1 MIKLYEEIDKK
12 FKQVLVID
20 VAIII
25 LVTIFI
31 VNIMK
36 PGIALALALTALYAV
51 LLCSVLYIINLYEKK
66 ATKKFQRTV
75 DKLNSNTDLRGLERE
90 LVKLSKRN
98 IDDKLHSFITVLL
111 LGVYINQGKKEK
123 AKEIV
128 ETFQPTYYDKEA
140 GDLVRI
146 TYLNNITQYY
156 IDIEELSIAKSYADL
171 FIETIIS
178 AGYLSPE
185 FKEKFK
191 KNYKF
196 KMSFMDILED
206 KEEEFDRIKRR
217 CLNELNE
224 ETTLLE
230 KLSYNYILSM
240 IYKKEKNKK
249 KYNECIEFIKDNCK
263 RYEEKND
270 KIKKAKKK
278 EKKEKEKDKDKDKD
292 K

>member
-20 VAIII
+20 VAVII
-25 LVTIFI
+25 LVTILI
-31 VNIMK
+31 VNLIK
-36 PGIALALALTALYAV
+36 PGITLALALTALYAV

-171 FIETIIS
+171 FIETVIS

-217 CLNELNE
+217 CLTELNE

-263 RYEEKND
+263 RYEEKSD
-270 KIKKAKKK
+270 KVKKAKKK
-278 EKKEKEKDKDKDKD
+278 DKKEKNKDK
-292 K
+292 

>member
-1 MIKLYEEIDKK
+1 MIKLYDEIDKK
-12 FKQVLVID
+12 FKRVLVID

-25 LVTIFI
+25 LFTILIISFI
-31 VNIMK
+31 K
-36 PGIALALALTALYAV
+36 PGVFLALALTILYAV
-51 LLCSVLYIINLYEKK
+51 LLCSVLYIINLYENK

-90 LVKLSKRN
+90 LVKLSKKN

-111 LGVYINQGKKEK
+111 LGVYINQGKTDK

-178 AGYLSPE
+178 ASYLSPE

-196 KMSFMDILED
+196 KISFMDILED

-217 CLNELNE
+217 CLNELND

-240 IYKKEKNKK
+240 IYKKENNKK
-249 KYNECIEFIKDNCK
+249 KYNECITYIKEHCK
-263 RYEEKND
+263 KYEEDSDKPKKSKSKKKKN
-270 KIKKAKKK
+270 K
-278 EKKEKEKDKDKDKD
+278 EKKD
-292 K
+292 

>member
-1 MIKLYEEIDKK
+1 MIKLYDEIEKK
-12 FKQVLVID
+12 FKKVLIVD
-20 VAIII
+20 VTVII
-25 LVTIFI
+25 LTTVLI
-31 VNIMK
+31 VSIIK
-36 PGIALALALTALYAV
+36 PGIFLALALTVLYAI
-51 LLCSVLYIINLYEKK
+51 LLCSVLYIIDLYEKK
-66 ATKKFQRTV
+66 ATKRFQRTV

-90 LVKLSKRN
+90 LLKLSKRN

-111 LGVYINQGKKEK
+111 LGVYINQGKTDK
-123 AKEIV
+123 AREIV

-171 FIETIIS
+171 FIETVIS
-178 AGYLSPE
+178 ASYLSPE

-196 KMSFMDILED
+196 KISFMDILED

-217 CLNELNE
+217 CLNELND

-249 KYNECIEFIKDNCK
+249 KYKECIDFIKDNCK
-263 RYEEKND
+263 RYEEENEKERKNK
-270 KIKKAKKK
+270 KIKKNKKTDKK
-278 EKKEKEKDKDKDKD
+278 ED
-292 K
+292 

>member
-1 MIKLYEEIDKK
+1 MIKLYDEIDKK
-12 FKQVLVID
+12 FKRVLVID

-25 LVTIFI
+25 LFTILIISFI
-31 VNIMK
+31 K
-36 PGIALALALTALYAV
+36 PGVFLALALTILYAV

-90 LVKLSKRN
+90 LVKLSKKN

-111 LGVYINQGKKEK
+111 LGVYINQGKTDK

-178 AGYLSPE
+178 ASYLSPE

-196 KMSFMDILED
+196 KISFMDILED

-217 CLNELNE
+217 CFNELND

-240 IYKKEKNKK
+240 IYKKENNKK
-249 KYNECIEFIKDNCK
+249 KYNECITYIKEHCK
-263 RYEEKND
+263 KYEEDSD
-270 KIKKAKKK
+270 KPKKSKSKKK
-278 EKKEKEKDKDKDKD
+278 KNNEKKD
-292 K
+292 

>member
-1 MIKLYEEIDKK
+1 MIKLYDDINKK
-12 FKQVLVID
+12 FKKVLVID
-20 VAIII
+20 VAVII
-25 LVTIFI
+25 LITLLV
-31 VNIMK
+31 VNFLK
-36 PGIALALALTALYAV
+36 PGLVLAIVLTALYAI
-51 LLCSVLYIINLYEKK
+51 LLCSVLYIINEYEKK

-75 DKLNSNTDLRGLERE
+75 DKLNSNTDLRGLEKE
-90 LVKLSKRN
+90 LVKLSKKN

-171 FIETIIS
+171 FIETVIS
-178 AGYLSPE
+178 ASYLSPE

-196 KMSFMDILED
+196 KISFMDILED

-249 KYNECIEFIKDNCK
+249 KYKECIDFIKDNCK
-263 RYEEKND
+263 RYEEENEKERKNK
-270 KIKKAKKK
+270 KIKKNKKTDKK
-278 EKKEKEKDKDKDKD
+278 ED
-292 K
+292 

>member
-278 EKKEKEKDKDKDKD
+278 EKEKKEKDKDKDK
-292 K
+292 

>member
-1 MIKLYEEIDKK
+1 MIKLYDEIEKK
-12 FKQVLVID
+12 FKKVLIVD
-20 VAIII
+20 VTVII
-25 LVTIFI
+25 LTTVLI
-31 VNIMK
+31 VSIIK
-36 PGIALALALTALYAV
+36 PGIFLALALTVLYAI
-51 LLCSVLYIINLYEKK
+51 LLCSVLYIIDLYEKK
-66 ATKKFQRTV
+66 ATKRFQRTV

-90 LVKLSKRN
+90 LLKLSKRN

-171 FIETIIS
+171 FIETVIS

-217 CLNELNE
+217 CLTELNE

-263 RYEEKND
+263 RYEEKSD
-270 KIKKAKKK
+270 KVKKAKKK
-278 EKKEKEKDKDKDKD
+278 DKKEKNKDK
-292 K
+292 

>member
-1 MIKLYEEIDKK
+1 MIKLYDEIDKK
-12 FKQVLVID
+12 FKRVLVID

-25 LVTIFI
+25 LFTILIISFI
-31 VNIMK
+31 K
-36 PGIALALALTALYAV
+36 PGVFLALALTVLYAV

-90 LVKLSKRN
+90 LVKLSKKN

-111 LGVYINQGKKEK
+111 LGVYINQGKTDK

-178 AGYLSPE
+178 ASYLSPE

-196 KMSFMDILED
+196 KISFMDILED

-217 CLNELNE
+217 CLNELND

-240 IYKKEKNKK
+240 IYKKENNKE
-249 KYNECIEFIKDNCK
+249 KYNECITYIKEHCK
-263 RYEEKND
+263 KYEEDSD
-270 KIKKAKKK
+270 KPKKSKSKKK
-278 EKKEKEKDKDKDKD
+278 KNNEKKD
-292 K
+292 

>member
-1 MIKLYEEIDKK
+1 MIKLYDDINKK
-12 FKQVLVID
+12 FKKVLVID
-20 VAIII
+20 VAVII
-25 LVTIFI
+25 LITLLV
-31 VNIMK
+31 VNFLK
-36 PGIALALALTALYAV
+36 PGLVLAIVLTALYAI
-51 LLCSVLYIINLYEKK
+51 LLCSVLYIINEYEKK

-75 DKLNSNTDLRGLERE
+75 DKLNSNTDLRGLEKE
-90 LVKLSKRN
+90 LVKLSKKN

-171 FIETIIS
+171 FIETVIS
-178 AGYLSPE
+178 ASYLSPE

-196 KMSFMDILED
+196 KISFMDILED

-249 KYNECIEFIKDNCK
+249 KYKECIDFIKDNCK
-263 RYEEKND
+263 RYEEENEKERKNK
-270 KIKKAKKK
+270 KIKKNKKTDKKK
-278 EKKEKEKDKDKDKD
+278 D
-292 K
+292 

>member
-1 MIKLYEEIDKK
+1 MIKLYDEIDKK
-12 FKQVLVID
+12 FKRVLVID

-25 LVTIFI
+25 LFTILIISFI
-31 VNIMK
+31 K
-36 PGIALALALTALYAV
+36 PGVFLALALTILYAV

-90 LVKLSKRN
+90 LVKLSKKN

-111 LGVYINQGKKEK
+111 LGVYINQGKTDK

-128 ETFQPTYYDKEA
+128 EIKYYDKEA

-178 AGYLSPE
+178 ASYLSPE

-196 KMSFMDILED
+196 KISFMDILED

-217 CLNELNE
+217 CLNELND

-240 IYKKEKNKK
+240 IYKKENNKK
-249 KYNECIEFIKDNCK
+249 KYNECITYIKEHCK
-263 RYEEKND
+263 KYEEDSD
-270 KIKKAKKK
+270 KTKKSKSKKK
-278 EKKEKEKDKDKDKD
+278 KKKNNEKKD
-292 K
+292 

>member
-1 MIKLYEEIDKK
+1 MIKLYDEIDKK
-12 FKQVLVID
+12 FKRVLVID

-25 LVTIFI
+25 LFTILIISFI
-31 VNIMK
+31 K
-36 PGIALALALTALYAV
+36 PGVFLALALTILYAV

-90 LVKLSKRN
+90 LVKLSKKN

-111 LGVYINQGKKEK
+111 LGVYINQGKTDK

-178 AGYLSPE
+178 ASYLSPE

-196 KMSFMDILED
+196 KISFMDILED

-217 CLNELNE
+217 CLNELND

-240 IYKKEKNKK
+240 IYKKENNKK
-249 KYNECIEFIKDNCK
+249 KYNECITYIKEHCK
-263 RYEEKND
+263 KYEEDSD
-270 KIKKAKKK
+270 KTKKSKSKKK
-278 EKKEKEKDKDKDKD
+278 KKKNNEKKD
-292 K
+292 

>member
-1 MIKLYEEIDKK
+1 MIKLYD
-12 FKQVLVID
+12 
-20 VAIII
+20 AII
-25 LVTIFI
+25 LVTILI
-31 VNIMK
+31 VNLIK
-36 PGIALALALTALYAV
+36 PGIVLALSLTVLYAI
-51 LLCSVLYIINLYEKK
+51 LLSSVLYIINLYEKK
-66 ATKKFQRTV
+66 ATKKFQKTV

-90 LVKLSKRN
+90 LVKLSKRD

-123 AKEIV
+123 AREIV

-171 FIETIIS
+171 FIETVIS
-178 AGYLSPE
+178 ASYLSPE

-217 CLNELNE
+217 CLTELNE

-249 KYNECIEFIKDNCK
+249 KYNECIDFIKDNCK
-263 RYEEKND
+263 RYEEDHD
-270 KIKKAKKK
+270 KVKKTKKK
-278 EKKEKEKDKDKDKD
+278 NKETKKQN
-292 K
+292 

>member
-1 MIKLYEEIDKK
+1 MIKLYDEIDKK
-12 FKQVLVID
+12 FKRVLVID
-20 VAIII
+20 VAVII
-25 LVTIFI
+25 LFTVLV
-31 VNIMK
+31 VNVLK
-36 PGIALALALTALYAV
+36 PGILLAVALTGLYAL
-51 LLCSVLYIINLYEKK
+51 LLCSVLYIINEFEKK

-123 AKEIV
+123 AGEIV

-178 AGYLSPE
+178 ASYLSPE

-249 KYNECIEFIKDNCK
+249 KYKECIDFIKENCK
-263 RYEEKND
+263 RYEEKD
-270 KIKKAKKK
+270 KKVKKNKKK
-278 EKKEKEKDKDKDKD
+278 KTTKKED
-292 K
+292 